1 MSTRAAAAAAAARS
15 RNPDAMETDDPEDDV
30 FGPQPDADSS
40 GLDDGS
46 SDDEYVEEDENE
58 QQQGM
63 KHKRAPREDPRDDA
77 IFQ

>member
-1 MSTRAAAAAAAARS
+1 MSTRAAAAAAAAQS
-15 RNPDAMETDDPEDDV
+15 RNTETMDVEDQEDDI

-46 SDDEYVEEDENE
+46 SDDEYVEEGENE
-58 QQQGM
+58 QQRGV
-63 KHKRAPREDPRDDA
+63 KHKRAPREDPRNDA

>member
-15 RNPDAMETDDPEDDV
+15 RNPDTMDVDEQEEDIFD
-30 FGPQPDADSS
+30 PQPEADSS

-46 SDDEYVEEDENE
+46 SDDEYVEEDENA
-58 QQQGM
+58 QQQGV
-63 KHKRAPREDPRDDA
+63 KHKRAPREDPGNDV